1 MLDLSHLSTEARNP
15 RTMHLDQMS
24 PRELAGVMNDEDGR
38 VVQAVHAVLD
48 QVAQAIAWA
57 TQALREGG
65 RIVYFGAGTSGR
77 LGVLDAVECPPTF
90 GISPDVVVGLIAGG
104 EGAFM
109 HAVEGAEDDLGLC
122 GREMDALGLSG
133 PDLAIGLAA
142 SGRTPYVLGGLR
154 HARAVGCRTVA
165 IAGNRNSQIGA
176 EADLAIEPDC
186 GPEVLT
192 GSTRLKAGT
201 AEKMILNMIST
212 GSMVGV
218 GKAYQNLMVDVQQT
232 NEKLRTRAQN
242 ITMAATGCTQGQ
254 AEEALAQ
261 ADGSAKVAIVML
273 LTNTTSDQA
282 KGLLVA
288 SQGRIAQV
296 LAKEHADEGDAHL
309 DARGRRAGLSTSAP
323 LADAPYG
330 GRNAS
335 ETTGSEQGEK
345 GQR

>member
-1 MLDLSHLSTEARNP
+1 MIDLSHLSTEARNP
-15 RTMHLDQMS
+15 RTMHLDQMG

-48 QVAQAIAWA
+48 QVAQTIAWA
-57 TQALREGG
+57 TQTLQRGG

-90 GISPDVVVGLIAGG
+90 GVSPSVVVGLIAGG

-109 HAVEGAEDDLGLC
+109 RAVEGAEDDLGLC
-122 GREMDALGLSG
+122 GREMDDLGLSG
-133 PDLAIGLAA
+133 NDLAIGLAA
-142 SGRTPYVLGGLR
+142 SGRTPYVIGGLR
-154 HARAVGCRTVA
+154 HARALGCKTVA
-165 IAGNRNSQIGA
+165 IAGNRNSQIGM

-232 NEKLRTRAQN
+232 NEKLRVRAQN
-242 ITMAATGCTQGQ
+242 ITMAATGCTHDQ

-261 ADGSAKVAIVML
+261 AGGSAKVAIVML
-273 LTNTTSDQA
+273 LTATTSEQA
-282 KGLLVA
+282 KGLLAA
-288 SQGRIAQV
+288 SQGRISQV
-296 LAKEHADEGDAHL
+296 LFHGDADEGDGRVA
-309 DARGRRAGLSTSAP
+309 ARTRRKGCSTSSVP
-323 LADAPYG
+323 ADVSHD
-330 GRNAS
+330 GRGVL
-335 ETTGSEQGEK
+335 ETTGNEHGEK
-345 GQR
+345 GQQ